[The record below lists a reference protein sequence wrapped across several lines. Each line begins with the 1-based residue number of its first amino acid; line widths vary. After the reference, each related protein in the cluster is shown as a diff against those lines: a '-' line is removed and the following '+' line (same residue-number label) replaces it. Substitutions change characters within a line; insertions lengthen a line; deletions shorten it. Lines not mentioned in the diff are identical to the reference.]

1 MDILDIILA
10 KSLTPQGQI
19 NTYASR
25 AQKAVNDS
33 NTVLDNAR
41 EAVENIDTITQQT
54 QDNNDLALETL
65 ERAEEALSKAEQS
78 SVDAE
83 TIAAIDTKAEE
94 AKQAAQEAI
103 TDLDI
108 VEETTSAAKIK
119 KTRVRKKGIQSAYE
133 TVKNYTATGM
143 NDDGSM
149 TQKAITTELNKL
161 NTKINNLPS
170 GGSGGISNLGAENEG
185 SIVIVDE
192 DGSIKPSSIKEADV
206 ILTQIMTGTYYS
218 ENDDIVGLEIDYANK
233 TFGRLQAATNL
244 NAGDD
249 FDKFI
254 MYGGRK
260 RCVVD
265 AAGNIVRF
273 LTSEDTAETVANQRI
288 MVYQPAFYYLRVPL
302 STTKT
307 ANGIKINKEHLYLSD
322 KKYAGF
328 MLHPIFRDKNGNA
341 LRYILL
347 PAFEGS
353 AYNTSTNTFVYDD
366 AQNIDFNINSLV
378 SIINAKPISGVSQ
391 DFTYDNAKKMAT
403 NNGEGWNLTN
413 LKFES
418 MNQMLMMVEYGT
430 TNIQSAFNQGLTQG
444 PSVNNINL
452 AFNTGSTLSL
462 LNKSGQAASSTTL
475 RNGATTSYS
484 EAGKC
489 SITYRGM
496 ENPFGNAW
504 RIIGDL
510 AVINQEFINEEKKL
524 SFKVASTNGWI
535 NAFGYDAEN
544 NWVYLPIETATTAN
558 SNLPVGDYVYQKN
571 ETDVEYMGLMGGFSV
586 SGANSGIFYYGF
598 DIKKEDAPSRHIS
611 ARVMYIPTSGS
622 ATDNNNYA
630 LWFNS

>member
-41 EAVENIDTITQQT
+41 EAVENIDAITQQT

-103 TDLDI
+103 TDFDVI
-108 VEETTSAAKIK
+108 EENTSTAKIK

-260 RCVVD
+260 RCIVD

-302 STTKT
+302 STSKT

-391 DFTYDNAKKMAT
+391 DFTYNNAKKMAT

-475 RNGATTSYS
+475 RNGTTTSYS
-484 EAGKC
+484 GAGKC

-496 ENPFGNAW
+496 ENPFGNTW

-510 AVINQEFINEEKKL
+510 AVINQEFINEENKL

-535 NAFGYDAEN
+535 NAFGYDVEN
-544 NWVYLPIETATTAN
+544 NWAYLPIETATTAN
-558 SNLPVGDYVYQKN
+558 SNLPVGDYVYQKS

-586 SGANSGIFYYGF
+586 SGANSGIFYYGL
-598 DIKKEDAPSRHIS
+598 DIKKENAPSRHIS
-611 ARVMYIPTSGS
+611 ARVMYIPTSNS